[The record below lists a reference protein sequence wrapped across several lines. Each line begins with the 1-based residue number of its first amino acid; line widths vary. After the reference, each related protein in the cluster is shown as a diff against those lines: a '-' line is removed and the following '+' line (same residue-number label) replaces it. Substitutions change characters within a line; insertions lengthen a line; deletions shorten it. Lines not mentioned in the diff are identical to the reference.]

1 MQVNVLWIFL
11 KQTWTNMNLK
21 WDVKQENLHLHISF
35 VYSVY
40 QLQLRCH
47 WCTNINY
54 GKRLSCCNHGTIEVS
69 VRSRELS
76 KSVSYAPKRIN
87 LYEYLPHWWCVDKF
101 QKQEFYMTKLIFITL
116 TFIYKYVYIH
126 NIAKHVLILCKELL
140 YFSIIHIPSIF
151 TYSKH

>member
-1 MQVNVLWIFL
+1 MFRYKIRNLECKLMIYDFFE
-11 KQTWTNMNLK
+11 TWTNINLE
-21 WDVKQENLHLHISF
+21 WDVKQENLHLHILF

-87 LYEYLPHWWCVDKF
+87 LYKYLPHWWCVDKF

-116 TFIYKYVYIH
+116 TFIYKFVSIRKSCYI
-126 NIAKHVLILCKELL
+126 
-140 YFSIIHIPSIF
+140 SQ
-151 TYSKH
+151 